1 VQDDCIAVA
10 LGLPQLKILWQK
22 ELEDHFEVTVIYRR
36 SEVTCPRCGMAATK
50 EHDRRLQHKQDRRL
64 RDKVVFLTLM
74 KRRFRCLWCGKVFT
88 EPDEVFGSRR
98 RSSYRF
104 REYLGQEAL
113 HQTVRRTAQKEQ
125 VGEGLVRRCVAEE
138 VGRRLEAKGVK
149 EVPEFIGLDEFSV
162 RRRRLYHTAI
172 CNLVE
177 GEVMEVVEG
186 QGQQKVEEYLDS
198 LPNPERVK
206 GVAMDMHEPF
216 RQAVQ
221 MCLPQAKVV
230 VDKFHLIRHINRAMD
245 KVRSRLQ
252 GGSRRGKRRDLFR
265 SRYTLLKGTERLADW
280 EKRKLNQLFYCYPD
294 LKRAWVL
301 KESFRTWYREMDR
314 MRAEE
319 MLGLLEE
326 RIEGD
331 SLPEFKEL
339 LHTLGNWREEILN
352 YFDYRIT
359 NGFVE
364 GKNNRIKTIKR
375 MAYGYRNMD
384 NFRLRI
390 LAANP
395 GCEVRVSH
403 LLT

>member
-1 VQDDCIAVA
+1 MAR
-10 LGLPQLKILWQK
+10 
-22 ELEDHFEVTVIYRR
+22 EV
-36 SEVTCPRCGMAATK
+36 E
-50 EHDRRLQHKQDRRL
+50 
-64 RDKVVFLTLM
+64 
-74 KRRFRCLWCGKVFT
+74 
-88 EPDEVFGSRR
+88 
-98 RSSYRF
+98 
-104 REYLGQEAL
+104 
-113 HQTVRRTAQKEQ
+113 
-125 VGEGLVRRCVAEE
+125 
-138 VGRRLEAKGVK
+138 

-162 RRRRLYHTAI
+162 SGRRLYHTAI
-172 CNLVE
+172 CNLVK

-186 QGQQKVEEYLDS
+186 QGRQKVEGYLDN
-198 LPNPERVK
+198 LPDPERVK

-230 VDKFHLIRHINRAMD
+230 VDKFHFIRHVNKAMD

-252 GGSRRGKRRDLFR
+252 GGNRRGKRRDLFR
-265 SRYTLLKGTERLADW
+265 SRYTLLKGAERLADW
-280 EKRKLNQLFYCYPD
+280 EKERLNRLFYCYPE
-294 LKRAWVL
+294 LKKAWVL
-301 KESFRTWYREMDR
+301 KESFRAWYRETDR

-319 MLGLLEE
+319 RLGLLEE
-326 RIEGD
+326 RIKGD

-339 LHTLGNWREEILN
+339 LHTLTNWREEILN

-384 NFRLRI
+384 NFRMRI

-395 GCEVRVSH
+395 GCEVTVSH